1 MPLGIF
7 GVFLKVNSC
16 DAHYAVCFPPISR
29 KFNTQ
34 PIKRAGR
41 KSVRFF
47 CIKHRKPI
55 ALMIISRSGKHRFA
69 GRKAAARKEE
79 SSKTHKESGNSPCEI
94 PSYIIGLEAQ
104 PQY

>member
-1 MPLGIF
+1 MLLNAAEDRATLRSDLSADRGDF
-7 GVFLKVNSC
+7 KAES
-16 DAHYAVCFPPISR
+16 DAASVALFFYAKIITLCGKLQSA
-29 KFNTQ
+29 K
-34 PIKRAGR
+34 
-41 KSVRFF
+41 
-47 CIKHRKPI
+47 
-55 ALMIISRSGKHRFA
+55 LIISQSGKHRFA

>member
-1 MPLGIF
+1 
-7 GVFLKVNSC
+7 
-16 DAHYAVCFPPISR
+16 
-29 KFNTQ
+29 
-34 PIKRAGR
+34 
-41 KSVRFF
+41 
-47 CIKHRKPI
+47 
-55 ALMIISRSGKHRFA
+55 MIISRSGKHRYA